1 MSEHG
6 IFIGW
11 GSTRSGRQADVEK
24 VFGEAVAYW
33 NGLKASGDI
42 DSVEIV
48 LLSAH
53 GGDLGG
59 FALLRG
65 DRARLSD
72 LRMTPAFTRIIMR
85 AEACLES
92 VGVVHAYV
100 DGGVMRFMTGWHDAI
115 TDLV

>member
-11 GSTRSGRQADVEK
+11 GSTRSGRQAAVQQ
-24 VFGEAVAYW
+24 VFTEAVAYW

-42 DSVEIV
+42 DSLEIV

-72 LRMTPAFTRIIMR
+72 LRMTPEFTRIVMR

-100 DGGVMRFMTGWHDAI
+100 DDGVMRFMASWREAI
-115 TDLV
+115 ADLV